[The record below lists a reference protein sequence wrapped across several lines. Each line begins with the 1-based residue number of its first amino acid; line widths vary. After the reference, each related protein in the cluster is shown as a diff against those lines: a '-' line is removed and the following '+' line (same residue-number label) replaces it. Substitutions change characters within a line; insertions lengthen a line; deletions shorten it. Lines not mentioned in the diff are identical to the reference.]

1 MHRYLEAEFKIF
13 SLWLHTKRGRENWL
27 IMLEGE
33 TLSNSSVQMK
43 SLERTVPDTETSD
56 TKIFR

>member
-1 MHRYLEAEFKIF
+1 MGLCIAIWKLNSKY
-13 SLWLHTKRGRENWL
+13 SLCGYIL

-56 TKIFR
+56 TKLFR